1 MLFSITLP
9 ETDLLHLI
17 FPMPLSRIKIYTLLC
32 FLWLPLSCSEQNPA
46 AGGNDEFD
54 EITLLATHTVDFR
67 DPSGLTLDPSG
78 EFLWSVSDN
87 PGGGMYRIDPEG
99 VILEHIEM
107 ESNDH
112 EGIIVDPSDNS
123 LWVVEEK
130 LRQLVNIS
138 QTGTV
143 LNKVQLNI
151 DGVIENDGPEGI
163 TVNPQTGHYYV
174 VNKKNPRQLHELN
187 PNMEIIETTDL
198 DFTGI
203 YQLEELSGITFNSE
217 ENNLWIV
224 SDSSEKVVV
233 IDLNRRPVRAYNT
246 GVFDGEGIAINP
258 ASRILYV
265 VSDSDE
271 RLHIFNY

>member
-1 MLFSITLP
+1 MPQNSFYNFALLFYF
-9 ETDLLHLI
+9 LL
-17 FPMPLSRIKIYTLLC
+17 SA
-32 FLWLPLSCSEQNPA
+32 SCSDQNPA
-46 AGGNDEFD
+46 QAGEEEFD
-54 EITLLATHTVDFR
+54 KISLLATHPVDFR
-67 DPSGLTLDPSG
+67 DPSGLALDPSG
-78 EFLWSVSDN
+78 EFLWSVSDD
-87 PGGGMYRIDPEG
+87 PGGGIYRIGLDGE
-99 VILEHIEM
+99 ILGHIEM
-107 ESNDH
+107 ESNDL

-143 LNKVQLNI
+143 LNRVQLNI

-163 TVNPQTGHYYV
+163 TVDPQTGHFYV
-174 VNKKNPRQLHELN
+174 VNKKKPRQLHELN
-187 PNMEIIETTDL
+187 PNMEIIQTTNL
-198 DFTGI
+198 NFSGI
-203 YQLEELSGITFNSE
+203 FEMEDMSGITFNRE

-233 IDLNRRPVRAYNT
+233 IDLNRRPIRAYNT

-258 ASRILYV
+258 AARILYV

-271 RLHIFNY
+271 ILYIFNY